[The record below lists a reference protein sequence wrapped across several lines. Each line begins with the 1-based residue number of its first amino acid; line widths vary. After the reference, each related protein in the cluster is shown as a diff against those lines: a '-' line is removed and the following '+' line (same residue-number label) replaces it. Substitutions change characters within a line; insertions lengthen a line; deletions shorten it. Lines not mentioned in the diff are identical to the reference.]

1 VLFCGALSQGPRE
14 RPWFRRSSCFLP
26 TLLLG
31 ERRCSSPLP
40 VRARVPKREYESDG
54 RFQSV
59 VVTSRSEGIAMTNG
73 GHPPKVDK
81 ESKPRKGDK
90 KPQAR
95 KGEAAKK

>member
-1 VLFCGALSQGPRE
+1 
-14 RPWFRRSSCFLP
+14 
-26 TLLLG
+26 
-31 ERRCSSPLP
+31 
-40 VRARVPKREYESDG
+40 
-54 RFQSV
+54 
-59 VVTSRSEGIAMTNG
+59 MTNG